1 MAVWSIQ
8 IVAGANPG
16 DAATFVSQNQP
27 SAPVGT
33 LFADPGDTVSWDNTT
48 AQDHLPVQATI
59 ALPIGGLLWDRVTPG
74 HQTAAWI
81 VPPGATK
88 GTVIGYTCLLH
99 SQEQGTVQVT

>member
-16 DAATFVSQNQP
+16 GAATFVSQNQP

-33 LFADPGDTVSWDNTT
+33 LFADVGDAVSWDNTT
-48 AQDHLPVQATI
+48 AQDHLPVQAKI
-59 ALPIGGLLWDRVTPG
+59 ALPLGSLLWDRVTPG

-81 VPPGATK
+81 VPGPS
-88 GTVIGYTCLLH
+88 GTAIAYTCLLH
-99 SQEQGTVQVT
+99 PQEQGTIQVT